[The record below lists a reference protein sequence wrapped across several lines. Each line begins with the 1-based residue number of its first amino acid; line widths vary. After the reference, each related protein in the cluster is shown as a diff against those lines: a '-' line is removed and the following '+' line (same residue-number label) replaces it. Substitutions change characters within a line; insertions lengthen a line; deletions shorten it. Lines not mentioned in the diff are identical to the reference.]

1 MRPLL
6 RAATLPV
13 RDVMRGLARAL
24 TSPLDLVWI
33 LGGTDREE
41 LKSLVKRK
49 RPKTDAG

>member
-24 TSPLDLVWI
+24 TRPLDLVWI
-33 LGGTDREE
+33 LGGTAAASTARRQ
-41 LKSLVKRK
+41 KAK
-49 RPKTDAG
+49 RPVRR